1 MAERPATKGGGAGDQ
16 GADPQPISRGMG
28 REAGREEQPVVEE
41 PREGPTGG
49 WLRWER
55 PAGEDADGPLCRRG
69 YLPQALPVV
78 VKMFPPPSPSL
89 W

>member
-1 MAERPATKGGGAGDQ
+1 MPERPTTKGGGAGDH
-16 GADPQPISRGMG
+16 GADPQPIDRGMG

-55 PAGEDADGPLCRRG
+55 PAGATGGWRWRAEREGNEWSERERG
-69 YLPQALPVV
+69 VRVMGLY
-78 VKMFPPPSPSL
+78 
-89 W
+89 